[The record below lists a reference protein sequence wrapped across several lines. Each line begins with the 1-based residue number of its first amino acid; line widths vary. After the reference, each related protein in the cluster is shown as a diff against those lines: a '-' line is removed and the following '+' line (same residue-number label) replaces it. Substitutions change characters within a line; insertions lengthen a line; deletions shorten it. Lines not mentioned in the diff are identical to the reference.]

1 MNDYGNGRVR
11 PGNEMFAVVAAYNK
25 KSGRFSARWGYSPN
39 PKSGENSLEMTITN
53 LTASAVGSSSAKHP
67 VGFQLMPDFSS
78 LTMSWGPRL
87 EKRGT
92 LMHTVT
98 WNALPLS
105 VYFLFQVRGPR
116 GLKAKMPRSIF
127 ARRHIAWMRSA
138 TILRSWD
145 GPLGGLDF
153 PRRRIHLCWPVGLTS
168 SSLT

>member
-1 MNDYGNGRVR
+1 MKFLLKTAFFIFLGSLLLLSGCCLFGPSEPDVIVWRSAFIPDEWEADVFSLLNYGTDCRRIEVAEARQMNDYGNGRVR

-98 WNALPLS
+98 WNALP
-105 VYFLFQVRGPR
+105 
-116 GLKAKMPRSIF
+116 
-127 ARRHIAWMRSA
+127 
-138 TILRSWD
+138 
-145 GPLGGLDF
+145 
-153 PRRRIHLCWPVGLTS
+153 
-168 SSLT
+168 